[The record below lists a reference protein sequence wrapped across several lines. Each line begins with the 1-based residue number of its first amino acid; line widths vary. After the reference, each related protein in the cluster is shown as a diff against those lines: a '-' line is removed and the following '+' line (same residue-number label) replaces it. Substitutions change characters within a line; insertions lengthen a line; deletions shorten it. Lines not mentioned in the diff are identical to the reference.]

1 MCEATTLF
9 ASDLDNTLIH
19 SYKVAKPHDVCVEE
33 KDGKALS
40 FMSREAYALLRDVA
54 AKCAFVPVTTR
65 SPEQYRRIDLGVTP
79 RHAIVAHGAL
89 LLADG
94 EIDARWARETRR
106 MLRVP
111 LPKLRDDAYL
121 FDVRYVEDAFIFA
134 KSDDPTA
141 AAAYLRTTLSTQA
154 FDICAAYNK
163 VYILPKNL
171 NKGIAVTRLRERLSV
186 DRVVCAGDSELD
198 LSMLAIADVALA
210 PPALA
215 GRLPRL
221 QTLRSDD
228 VARELLECL
237 SRMIG

>member
-1 MCEATTLF
+1 MCETTTLF

-40 FMSREAYALLRDVA
+40 FMSREAHALLRDVT
-54 AKCAFVPVTTR
+54 AKCLFVPVTTR
-65 SPEQYRRIDLGVTP
+65 STEQYRRIDLGVTP

-89 LLADG
+89 LLTDG
-94 EIDARWARETRR
+94 EIDARWARETHQ
-106 MLRVP
+106 MLRAP

-121 FDVRYVEDAFIFA
+121 FDVQYVEDAFIFA
-134 KSDDPTA
+134 KSEDTA
-141 AAAYLRTTLSTQA
+141 TAVAHLREMLASQA
-154 FDICAAYNK
+154 LDICAVHNK

-171 NKGIAVTRLRERLSV
+171 NKGVAVKRLCERLSV

-198 LSMLAIADVALA
+198 VSMLEIADVAMA

-215 GRLPRL
+215 GRLLRL

-228 VARELLECL
+228 VARELLERL